1 SSARTR
7 IAQKDLALAP
17 GSLVVLSGPSLRS
30 GRQLVLLQL
39 AVPIQEV
46 APALVQIAGR
56 KGAAVLLQL
65 DRRRLDR
72 EALQEHAALAH
83 QPVALEQV
91 ARAAGGEEVAR
102 GGTAA
107 ARLRQQ
113 VVGGGLGG
121 REGAGAV
128 RGGGM
133 GEAAGVRAW

>member
-56 KGAAVLLQL
+56 KGAAILLQL

-91 ARAAGGEEVAR
+91 ARAAGGDDVAP
-102 GGTAA
+102 GGAAA
-107 ARLRQQ
+107 ARLRHH
-113 VVGGGLGG
+113 VVEGELVG
-121 REGAGAV
+121 REV
-128 RGGGM
+128 
-133 GEAAGVRAW
+133 AAAILA